1 MISPLFYNTYGF
13 SYFCVLQMFC
23 SVYFRDYDL
32 PVNEYRVLEVCVGCG
47 SLFFCDMETVGETTA
62 LY

>member
-47 SLFFCDMETVGETTA
+47 SLFFFVIWKQ
-62 LY
+62 